1 MPTWE
6 RSPDQLVAAFAA
18 LLDRFP
24 DIERR
29 KMFGYPAAFA
39 NGQMFTSL
47 HESRWVLRLPD
58 DARAELMAIDGAT
71 AFEPMPGRPMAGFV
85 VVPPSLV
92 ADPDALE
99 PWVARALAFVRSRP
113 PKAARRPPANG
124 ASRAR

>member
-6 RSPDQLVAAFAA
+6 RSPDELVDAFAA

-24 DIERR
+24 DVERR

-47 HESRWVLRLPD
+47 HETRWVVRLPA
-58 DARAELMAIDGAT
+58 DAYAELMAIEGAR
-71 AFEPMPGRPMAGFV
+71 AFEPMPGRPMAGFA

-99 PWVARALAFVRSRP
+99 PWIDRALAFVRSRP
-113 PKAARRPPANG
+113 PKAPKKKPTTG
-124 ASRAR
+124 GSRAR